1 MFKYKQQHPNHLKF
15 NIPIP
20 LIPSI
25 ADLTSQEL
33 RNPTVTFKVLREN
46 LQKIAKVDGDG
57 NYGYYAIF
65 ESFEFMGKDRADKK
79 QYSYKQKYP
88 ITTTKRMELVKFGKN
103 VDSFVHHHDATVPP
117 KVVQL
122 LPEGHSHLFGLNAPN
137 LKTRQDRI
145 DAFMATIGN
154 SVYTKEFD
162 NNRTGLGWIKSGIWR
177 LHLQALSLHTSS
189 TSTSLNTMWMLQ

>member
-1 MFKYKQQHPNHLKF
+1 MEMAIMGTMQFLRVLNLWEKTELTKNNTAISKNTPLQQQKGWNW
-15 NIPIP
+15 
-20 LIPSI
+20 S
-25 ADLTSQEL
+25 
-33 RNPTVTFKVLREN
+33 N
-46 LQKIAKVDGDG
+46 L
-57 NYGYYAIF
+57 
-65 ESFEFMGKDRADKK
+65 
-79 QYSYKQKYP
+79 
-88 ITTTKRMELVKFGKN
+88 GKN

-162 NNRTGLGWIKSGIWR
+162 NNRTGLGWMKSGIWR